1 MTMVVRICQD
11 PASDSSCW
19 RANLP
24 GTLWTGDLKWVAVV
38 PLRGCIYCTF
48 YESNVVDR
56 HSKDTKVNNK
66 ITDQVSPS
74 DDWSKCK
81 EFKFE
86 AIQ

>member
-1 MTMVVRICQD
+1 MTP
-11 PASDSSCW
+11 PAGEPD
-19 RANLP
+19 LP
-24 GTLWTGDLKWVAVV
+24 GTLWTGDLMWVAVV

-66 ITDQVSPS
+66 IIDQVSLS
-74 DDWSKCK
+74 DDWNKCK
-81 EFKFE
+81 ELNFE

>member
-1 MTMVVRICQD
+1 M
-11 PASDSSCW
+11 
-19 RANLP
+19 
-24 GTLWTGDLKWVAVV
+24 WVAVV

-66 ITDQVSPS
+66 IIDQVSLS
-74 DDWSKCK
+74 DDWNKCK
-81 EFKFE
+81 ELNFE